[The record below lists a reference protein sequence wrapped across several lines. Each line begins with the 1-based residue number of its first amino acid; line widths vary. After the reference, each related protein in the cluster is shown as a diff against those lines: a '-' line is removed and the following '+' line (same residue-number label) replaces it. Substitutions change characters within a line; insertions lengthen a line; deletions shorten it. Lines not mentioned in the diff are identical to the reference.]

1 MELRQRKR
9 INNLPKF
16 NIGQDDRQQ
25 AYTNMS
31 QGVLDKLDAK
41 LGVSNQ
47 QNVVNNLMKMNEGI
61 NMPKGFVNPGSW
73 KSSSIGTTGG
83 VLGNVGAGTV
93 TSAANGTLGV
103 IRGFNQQQAAVK
115 GQGELF
121 SMSGQRTDQAFGVNY
136 QAQNDIDKS
145 QAMDDISASNTTNT
159 LAMTGSG
166 AAAGA
171 AIGTAIV
178 PGIGSLIGG
187 AAGALTG
194 LVTGLFGGKKAREKQ
209 RKKIQNAQQNANLI
223 NQVNRSSAAS
233 EGLQQQYYMDNGTT
247 YDDLLYANRGKDLK
261 RPRYDKCK

>member
-16 NIGQDDRQQ
+16 D
-25 AYTNMS
+25 
-31 QGVLDKLDAK
+31 
-41 LGVSNQ
+41 
-47 QNVVNNLMKMNEGI
+47 
-61 NMPKGFVNPGSW
+61 PGKSDL
-73 KSSSIGTTGG
+73 SSSINSIGGDITGMQG
-83 VLGNVGAGTV
+83 YRQQLTSIPTKSQISSIKVPQNIGANRIGAGTV
-93 TSAANGTLGV
+93 TSAVNGTLGV
-103 IRGFNQQQAAVK
+103 ISGFNQQQAAVK

-145 QAMDDISASNTTNT
+145 QAMADISASNTANT

-171 AIGTAIV
+171 AIGSVV
-178 PGIGSLIGG
+178 PGVGTLIGG
-187 AAGALTG
+187 AAGAVIG
-194 LVTGLFGGKKAREKQ
+194 GIAGLFGGRKARERQ
-209 RKKIQNAQQNANLI
+209 RKRIQNAQQNANLI

-261 RPRYDKCK
+261 RPRYDKGK

>member
-16 NIGQDDRQQ
+16 NIGQDVRQQ

-31 QGVLDKLDAK
+31 QGALDNLDAK

-47 QNVVNNLMKMNEGI
+47 QNVANDIMKMNEGI

-73 KSSSIGTTGG
+73 KSSSIGYTGMA
-83 VLGNVGAGTV
+83 LGNVGAGTV
-93 TSAANGTLGV
+93 TSAVNGTLGV
-103 IRGFNQQQAAVK
+103 INGFNQQQAAVK
-115 GQGELF
+115 GQRELF

-145 QAMDDISASNTTNT
+145 QAMADISASNTTNT

-171 AIGTAIV
+171 AIGSVV
-178 PGIGSLIGG
+178 PGVGTLIGG

-261 RPRYDKCK
+261 RPRYDKGK

>member
-16 NIGQDDRQQ
+16 NPGKSGSFD
-25 AYTNMS
+25 A
-31 QGVLDKLDAK
+31 LDAK
-41 LGVSNQ
+41 
-47 QNVVNNLMKMNEGI
+47 
-61 NMPKGFVNPGSW
+61 VNPYYQSGVAKDLTNMIGSNAPSAPSF
-73 KSSSIGTTGG
+73 KQYVTNRLSDNNPSNYTPSGSHI
-83 VLGNVGAGTV
+83 GAGTV
-93 TSAANGTLGV
+93 TSAVNGTLGV
-103 IRGFNQQQAAVK
+103 ISGFNQQQAAVK

-145 QAMDDISASNTTNT
+145 QAMADISASNKANT

-171 AIGTAIV
+171 AIGSVV
-178 PGIGSLIGG
+178 PGVGTLIGG
-187 AAGALTG
+187 AAGAIIG
-194 LVTGLFGGKKAREKQ
+194 GIAGLFGGRKARERQ
-209 RKKIQNAQQNANLI
+209 RKRIQNAQQNANLI

>member
-16 NIGQDDRQQ
+16 NIGQDARQQ

-31 QGVLDKLDAK
+31 QGALDKLDAK

-47 QNVVNNLMKMNEGI
+47 QNVANDIMNMNKGI

-73 KSSSIGTTGG
+73 KSSSIGATGS
-83 VLGNVGAGTV
+83 VLGNVSAGTV
-93 TSAANGTLGV
+93 TSAVNGTLGV
-103 IRGFNQQQAAVK
+103 ISGFNQQQAAVK

-121 SMSGQRTDQAFGVNY
+121 NMSGQRTDQAFGVNY
-136 QAQNDIDKS
+136 QTQNDIDKS
-145 QAMDDISASNTTNT
+145 QAMSDISASNKANT

-171 AIGTAIV
+171 AIGSVV
-178 PGIGSLIGG
+178 PGVGTLIGG
-187 AAGALTG
+187 AAGAIIG
-194 LVTGLFGGKKAREKQ
+194 GIAGLFGGRKARERQ
-209 RKKIQNAQQNANLI
+209 RKRIQNAQQNANLI

-247 YDDLLYANRGKDLK
+247 YNDLLYANRGKDLK

>member
-16 NIGQDDRQQ
+16 NPGK
-25 AYTNMS
+25 S
-31 QGVLDKLDAK
+31 GSLDTLDAK
-41 LGVSNQ
+41 
-47 QNVVNNLMKMNEGI
+47 
-61 NMPKGFVNPGSW
+61 VNPYYQSGVAKDLTNMIGSNAPSAPSF
-73 KSSSIGTTGG
+73 KQYVTNRLSDNNPSNYTSSSSHI
-83 VLGNVGAGTV
+83 GAGTV
-93 TSAANGTLGV
+93 TSAVNGTLGV
-103 IRGFNQQQAAVK
+103 ISGFNQQQAAVK

-145 QAMDDISASNTTNT
+145 QAMADISASNKANT

-171 AIGTAIV
+171 AIGSVV
-178 PGIGSLIGG
+178 PGVGTLIGG
-187 AAGALTG
+187 AAGAIIG
-194 LVTGLFGGKKAREKQ
+194 GIAGLFGGKKARERQ
-209 RKKIQNAQQNANLI
+209 RKRIQNAQQNANLI

>member
-16 NIGQDDRQQ
+16 DIGQDLRQQ

-31 QGVLDKLDAK
+31 QGALDNLDAK

-61 NMPKGFVNPGSW
+61 NMPKGFINPGSW
-73 KSSSIGTTGG
+73 KSSSIGATGG

-93 TSAANGTLGV
+93 TSALNGTLGV

-115 GQGELF
+115 DQGELF
-121 SMSGQRTDQAFGVNY
+121 NMSGQRTDQAFGVNY

-145 QAMDDISASNTTNT
+145 QAMADISASNKANT
-159 LAMTGSG
+159 LSMTGSG

-171 AIGTAIV
+171 AIGSVV
-178 PGIGSLIGG
+178 PGVGTLIGG
-187 AAGALTG
+187 AAGAIIG
-194 LVTGLFGGKKAREKQ
+194 GIAGLFGGKKARERQ
-209 RKKIQNAQQNANLI
+209 RKRIQNAQQNANLI
-223 NQVNRSSAAS
+223 NQVNRSQAAS

>member
-1 MELRQRKR
+1 MELKQRKR

-16 NIGQDDRQQ
+16 NGGVDLASSIKGIGGDVTGLNTYKQQ
-25 AYTNMS
+25 LTSVPTKIEVNGMRTPGKS
-31 QGVLDKLDAK
+31 LLGSGVGR
-41 LGVSNQ
+41 GVS
-47 QNVVNNLMKMNEGI
+47 
-61 NMPKGFVNPGSW
+61 
-73 KSSSIGTTGG
+73 
-83 VLGNVGAGTV
+83 AGTV
-93 TSAANGTLGV
+93 TSAVNGTLGV
-103 IRGFNQQQAAVK
+103 ISGFNQQQAAVK

-145 QAMDDISASNTTNT
+145 QAMADISASNTTNT

-171 AIGTAIV
+171 AIGSVV
-178 PGIGSLIGG
+178 PGVGTLIGG
-187 AAGALTG
+187 AAGAIIG
-194 LVTGLFGGKKAREKQ
+194 GIAGLFGGRKARERQ
-209 RKKIQNAQQNANLI
+209 RKRIQNAQQNANLI

-261 RPRYDKCK
+261 RPRYDKGK

>member
-16 NIGQDDRQQ
+16 DPGK
-25 AYTNMS
+25 S
-31 QGVLDKLDAK
+31 GSLDALDAK
-41 LGVSNQ
+41 
-47 QNVVNNLMKMNEGI
+47 
-61 NMPKGFVNPGSW
+61 VNPYYQSGVAKDLTNMIDNNTPSVPSIKQYVTNRLSNNNPSNYTPSGSH
-73 KSSSIGTTGG
+73 I
-83 VLGNVGAGTV
+83 GAGTV
-93 TSAANGTLGV
+93 TSAVNGTLGV
-103 IRGFNQQQAAVK
+103 INGFNQQQAAVK
-115 GQGELF
+115 DQNGLF
-121 SMSGQRTDQAFGVNY
+121 GMSGQRTDQAFGVNY

-145 QAMDDISASNTTNT
+145 QAMADISASNTTNT

-171 AIGTAIV
+171 AIGSVV
-178 PGIGSLIGG
+178 PGVGTLIGG

-223 NQVNRSSAAS
+223 NQVNRSAAAS

-261 RPRYDKCK
+261 RPKYDKGK

>member
-16 NIGQDDRQQ
+16 NPGK
-25 AYTNMS
+25 S
-31 QGVLDKLDAK
+31 GSLDTLDAK
-41 LGVSNQ
+41 ANPYYQSGVAKDLTNMIGSNAPSAPSFKQ
-47 QNVVNNLMKMNEGI
+47 YVTNRLSDNNPSNYT
-61 NMPKGFVNPGSW
+61 PSGSN
-73 KSSSIGTTGG
+73 I
-83 VLGNVGAGTV
+83 GAGTV
-93 TSAANGTLGV
+93 TSAVNGTLGV
-103 IRGFNQQQAAVK
+103 ISGFNQQQAAVK

-145 QAMDDISASNTTNT
+145 QAMADISASNKANT

-171 AIGTAIV
+171 AIGSVV
-178 PGIGSLIGG
+178 PGVGTLIGG
-187 AAGALTG
+187 AAGAIIG
-194 LVTGLFGGKKAREKQ
+194 GIAGLFGGRKARERQ
-209 RKKIQNAQQNANLI
+209 RKRIQNAQQNANLI

-247 YDDLLYANRGKDLK
+247 YDDILYANRGKDLK

>member
-16 NIGQDDRQQ
+16 NIGQDARQQ

-31 QGVLDKLDAK
+31 QGALDKLDAK

-47 QNVVNNLMKMNEGI
+47 QNVANDIMNMNKGI

-73 KSSSIGTTGG
+73 KSSSIGATGG
-83 VLGNVGAGTV
+83 VLDNVGAGTV
-93 TSAANGTLGV
+93 TSAVNGTLGV

-115 GQGELF
+115 DQNVLF
-121 SMSGQRTDQAFGVNY
+121 GMSGQRTDQSFGVNY

-145 QAMDDISASNTTNT
+145 QAMADISASNTTNT

-171 AIGTAIV
+171 AIGSVV
-178 PGIGSLIGG
+178 PGVGTLIGG

-261 RPRYDKCK
+261 KPRYDKCK

>member
-16 NIGQDDRQQ
+16 NPGKSGSFD
-25 AYTNMS
+25 A
-31 QGVLDKLDAK
+31 LDAK
-41 LGVSNQ
+41 
-47 QNVVNNLMKMNEGI
+47 
-61 NMPKGFVNPGSW
+61 VNPYYQSGVAKDLTNMIGSNAPSAPSF
-73 KSSSIGTTGG
+73 KQYVTNRLSDNNPSNYTPSGSNI
-83 VLGNVGAGTV
+83 GAGTV
-93 TSAANGTLGV
+93 TSAVNGTLGV
-103 IRGFNQQQAAVK
+103 ISGFNQQQTAVK

-145 QAMDDISASNTTNT
+145 QAMADISASNKANT

-171 AIGTAIV
+171 AIGSIV
-178 PGIGSLIGG
+178 PGVGTLIGG
-187 AAGALTG
+187 AAGAIIG
-194 LVTGLFGGKKAREKQ
+194 GIAGLFGGRKARERQ
-209 RKKIQNAQQNANLI
+209 RKRIQNAQQNANLI

-261 RPRYDKCK
+261 RPKYDKCK

>member
-16 NIGQDDRQQ
+16 NIGQDARQQ

-31 QGVLDKLDAK
+31 QDALGNLDAK

-47 QNVVNNLMKMNEGI
+47 QNVANDIMKMNEGI

-73 KSSSIGTTGG
+73 KSSSIGATGG
-83 VLGNVGAGTV
+83 ALGNVGTGTV
-93 TSAANGTLGV
+93 TSALNGTLGV
-103 IRGFNQQQAAVK
+103 ISGFNQQQAAVK
-115 GQGELF
+115 GQKELF
-121 SMSGQRTDQAFGVNY
+121 NMSGQRTDQAFGVNY

-145 QAMDDISASNTTNT
+145 QAMADISASNTTNT

-171 AIGTAIV
+171 AIGSVV
-178 PGIGSLIGG
+178 PGVGTLIGG
-187 AAGALTG
+187 AAGAIIG
-194 LVTGLFGGKKAREKQ
+194 GITGLFGGKKARERQ
-209 RKKIQNAQQNANLI
+209 RKRIQNAQQNANLI

-261 RPRYDKCK
+261 RPRYDKGK

>member
-16 NIGQDDRQQ
+16 NPGK
-25 AYTNMS
+25 S
-31 QGVLDKLDAK
+31 GSLDTLDAK
-41 LGVSNQ
+41 VNQYYQSGVAKDLTNMIGSNAPSAPSFKQ
-47 QNVVNNLMKMNEGI
+47 YVTNRLSDNNPSNYT
-61 NMPKGFVNPGSW
+61 PSGSN
-73 KSSSIGTTGG
+73 I
-83 VLGNVGAGTV
+83 GAGTV
-93 TSAANGTLGV
+93 TSAVNGTLGV
-103 IRGFNQQQAAVK
+103 ISGFNQQSAAVK

-121 SMSGQRTDQAFGVNY
+121 SMSGQRTDQTFVVNY

-145 QAMDDISASNTTNT
+145 QAMADISASNKANT

-171 AIGTAIV
+171 AIGSVV
-178 PGIGSLIGG
+178 PGVGTLIGG
-187 AAGALTG
+187 AAGAIIG
-194 LVTGLFGGKKAREKQ
+194 GIAGLFGGRKARERQ
-209 RKKIQNAQQNANLI
+209 RKRIQNAQQNANLI